1 MPPGGNSMAGGKGL
15 ASIVTLCLFATALVS
30 GCGNQPNVPNDLV
43 GKQLDTAESELD
55 AQGITYTE
63 TDASNSTFGIIE
75 KSNWTVCQ
83 TKPAAGQSV
92 SGDVELIAKHHSCTD
107 STPIP
112 IPSDTALPL
121 STAASAPTA
130 PPPAPV
136 APADACHHG
145 GITYCVLN
153 LAVTQATIG
162 STICVSGWT
171 STVRPSESYTENL
184 KRQQIASEGLPGGL
198 SNYEDDHRMP
208 LELGGSRVNPYN
220 LSPESPA
227 SPNPK
232 DSGETSLKYQ
242 VCDRQL
248 TSAQAQQQMV
258 ANWLAAYPG
267 YKM

>member
-1 MPPGGNSMAGGKGL
+1 MAGGKGL

-92 SGDVELIAKHHSCTD
+92 SGDVELIAKHYSCTD

-112 IPSDTALPL
+112 IPSDTAPPL

-136 APADACHHG
+136 ASADACHQG
-145 GITYCVLN
+145 GVTYCVLN

-171 STVRPSESYTENL
+171 STVRPSETFAKYRDIS
-184 KRQQIASEGLPGGL
+184 SEYEIGG
-198 SNYEDDHRMP
+198 E
-208 LELGGSRVNPYN
+208 GGIRTH
-220 LSPESPA
+220 
-227 SPNPK
+227 
-232 DSGETSLKYQ
+232 G
-242 VCDRQL
+242 
-248 TSAQAQQQMV
+248 
-258 ANWLAAYPG
+258 G
-267 YKM
+267 Y

>member
-1 MPPGGNSMAGGKGL
+1 LKVREKGDKERLVPIRPELYKRVRRFAEKTRPDSDSDRIFLTLRRSSRTGQYEPLGGNG
-15 ASIVTLCLFATALVS
+15 
-30 GCGNQPNVPNDLV
+30 
-43 GKQLDTAESELD
+43 DTA
-55 AQGITYTE
+55 
-63 TDASNSTFGIIE
+63 
-75 KSNWTVCQ
+75 
-83 TKPAAGQSV
+83 P
-92 SGDVELIAKHHSCTD
+92 
-107 STPIP
+107 
-112 IPSDTALPL
+112 PL

-208 LELGGSRVNPYN
+208 LELGGSPADPYN